1 MSGFREIKL
10 AVPLYRAIAEKRLT
24 FLICEAEPAISL
36 GDILKL
42 REWSNDEGQYT
53 GPTCYVQVTFLIGDP
68 HSGLRIGFVAAS
80 VKIKIL
86 TDRVRLP

>member
-10 AVPLYRAIAEKRLT
+10 PVPLYRAIADKRLS
-24 FLICEAEPAISL
+24 FLICEADPPISL

-42 REWSNDEGQYT
+42 REWSNDLGEFT
-53 GPTCYVQVTFLIGDP
+53 GATCYVQVTFLIGDP
-68 HSGLRIGFVAAS
+68 NIGLRIGFVAVQ

-86 TDRVRLP
+86 TDRVRVP